1 MNGAPRTVGGW
12 TGYGFAHE
20 ACVYDTDAAVR
31 ARVLPFVEEGLDR
44 GEPVVVVAGDAVR
57 HLLDAALGKRIDDL
71 EVYAP
76 SDSFWFG
83 GHETLATYYESMQP
97 LLEAGVPWRLV
108 GEPTWLATPGGE
120 VWSRFE
126 SVANVAFAD
135 FPYYSL
141 CLHDRRRLDPAL
153 VRAQLRVH
161 PTVWDGH
168 RPVRSPDYQPTEA
181 YLRSVEPAWSA
192 PPAEHGTLSIT
203 DVATARADLRGWLDT
218 RTVPS
223 RASEVLL
230 AVYELVTNALRAA
243 GAAEVAQWTD
253 GTHVVWQ
260 ISDGGPGLD
269 NAIAGYVP
277 PPPGLESGRG
287 LWLARGLADDS
298 TLRGTAAGT
307 AVRLLFRHDEVVR
320 RQMAG

>member
-1 MNGAPRTVGGW
+1 MSGAPRTVGGW
-12 TGYGFAHE
+12 TGSGFAHE

-57 HLLDAALGKRIDDL
+57 HMLDAALGKRVDDL

-168 RPVRSPDYQPTEA
+168 QPVRSPDYQPTEA

-192 PPAEHGTLSIT
+192 PPAEHGTLGIT
-203 DVATARADLRGWLDT
+203 DVVTARADLRGGWTPGPCPPVRARCCSPSTSWSPT
-218 RTVPS
+218 RCGPPAPPRWPS
-223 RASEVLL
+223 GPTARMSCGRSA
-230 AVYELVTNALRAA
+230 TAA
-243 GAAEVAQWTD
+243 Q
-253 GTHVVWQ
+253 
-260 ISDGGPGLD
+260 GLD
-269 NAIAGYVP
+269 DAIAGYVP

>member
-1 MNGAPRTVGGW
+1 MSGAPRTVGGW
-12 TGYGFAHE
+12 TGSGFAHE

-57 HLLDAALGKRIDDL
+57 HLLDAALGKRVDDL

-141 CLHDRRRLDPAL
+141 CLHDRRVLSPAL
-153 VRAQLRVH
+153 VDNARRTH
-161 PTVWDGH
+161 PLVWDGGE
-168 RPVRSPDYQPTEA
+168 V
-181 YLRSVEPAWSA
+181 
-192 PPAEHGTLSIT
+192 
-203 DVATARADLRGWLDT
+203 
-218 RTVPS
+218 VPS
-223 RASEVLL
+223 PLFTQIQRPLMTV
-230 AVYELVTNALRAA
+230 ALR
-243 GAAEVAQWTD
+243 
-253 GTHVVWQ
+253 
-260 ISDGGPGLD
+260 
-269 NAIAGYVP
+269 
-277 PPPGLESGRG
+277 
-287 LWLARGLADDS
+287 
-298 TLRGTAAGT
+298 
-307 AVRLLFRHDEVVR
+307 F
-320 RQMAG
+320 

>member
-1 MNGAPRTVGGW
+1 M
-12 TGYGFAHE
+12 
-20 ACVYDTDAAVR
+20 
-31 ARVLPFVEEGLDR
+31 
-44 GEPVVVVAGDAVR
+44 VVAGDAVR
-57 HLLDAALGKRIDDL
+57 HMLDAALGKRVDDL

-168 RPVRSPDYQPTEA
+168 QPVRSPTTSPPRPTCG
-181 YLRSVEPAWSA
+181 SS
-192 PPAEHGTLSIT
+192 PPG
-203 DVATARADLRGWLDT
+203 ARPGRARHAGHHRRRHRPRRPPGWLDT

-269 NAIAGYVP
+269 DAIAGYVP

-287 LWLARGLADDS
+287 LWLARSLADDS